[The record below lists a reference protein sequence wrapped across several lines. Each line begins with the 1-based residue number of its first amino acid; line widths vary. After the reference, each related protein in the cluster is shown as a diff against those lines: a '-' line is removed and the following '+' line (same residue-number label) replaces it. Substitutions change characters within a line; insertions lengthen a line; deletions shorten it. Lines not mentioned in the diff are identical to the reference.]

1 MRALSKIILLA
12 FFACYSLFS
21 HGQTTINTN
30 HANNNGNGSVIFNV
44 QNTNSYDISIIA
56 IQCHLG
62 TATIN
67 NIELLYRTS
76 PYSDNSTPWS
86 FGTVGAGQN
95 GWISAGS
102 GVVSNSYTGN
112 GIVTALSSLY
122 LTIPAGATYQL
133 GLSATTMQYASLALG
148 AGVNNFSADGVSI
161 LTGDG
166 ISWGGT
172 VYPSTPA
179 NYPRGLIGGI
189 TFIPAGPH
197 FAISAPATATAG
209 APFNFTVTALDAF
222 NNTMTGYA
230 GTVHFT
236 STDAAAALPADA
248 TLTNGVGTFSAI
260 LKTAGSQTIAAT
272 DTTTSATTGTSGVV
286 AVSKKATTILLTASQ
301 TAVIAGSPMTL
312 IATVASEQATG
323 SVSFTDNGT
332 PLPCSPVTLAPGST
346 SSTASC
352 TASFTE
358 VGVHSITATYLGNAS
373 FATATSSA
381 LAITAG
387 TSGVTINSTPN
398 PSLPG
403 QEVTFSIAVSLDFTK
418 SLQAQSGLA
427 KAALVPTG
435 TVTLTDGTTTLGTT
449 TLDASGNATLTVK
462 TLTTEGAHSI
472 VASYSGDANFPPF
485 QSAAFLQSV
494 SAAPVATPTPTPVP
508 SLHTLALV
516 LLSGMAAG
524 FGGLALHWRRKT
536 APA

>member
-1 MRALSKIILLA
+1 
-12 FFACYSLFS
+12 
-21 HGQTTINTN
+21 
-30 HANNNGNGSVIFNV
+30 
-44 QNTNSYDISIIA
+44 
-56 IQCHLG
+56 
-62 TATIN
+62 
-67 NIELLYRTS
+67 
-76 PYSDNSTPWS
+76 
-86 FGTVGAGQN
+86 
-95 GWISAGS
+95 
-102 GVVSNSYTGN
+102 
-112 GIVTALSSLY
+112 
-122 LTIPAGATYQL
+122 
-133 GLSATTMQYASLALG
+133 MQYASLALG

-161 LTGDG
+161 QTGDG

-209 APFNFTVTALDAF
+209 APFNFTVTALDAFNNTMTGYAGTVHFTSTDAAAVLPANVTLTNGVGTFSATLATAGSQTITATDTVTSSMSNSSSTIGVSASTAGPHFAVSAPATATAGTPFNLTVTALDAF